1 MDEQIE
7 NIRLKFSYDAD
18 WDSMEYV
25 DGIKH
30 CIHCQKKVYDFT
42 DAKPNEFLKILAENN
57 NNVCGRFKQ
66 EQMTTSHIVLPAWKK
81 WVSAALVLIGINVFN
96 NETQAQ
102 ALKTKTVSQDSTKK
116 DLTGITGF
124 FLQVEP
130 HPHGGLKVF
139 QEFLSNNL
147 HYTPKM
153 KSGKVFATFTVN
165 KDGSV
170 TDIRIVR
177 GLSKLNDDEV
187 TRVLKLSPKWT
198 PGVENGKPVAV
209 AFTIPVN
216 FAKK

>member
-1 MDEQIE
+1 
-7 NIRLKFSYDAD
+7 
-18 WDSMEYV
+18 MEYV
-25 DGIKH
+25 DGVKH
-30 CIHCQKKVYDFT
+30 CDHCQKKVYDFT

-66 EQMTTSHIVLPAWKK
+66 EQIATSHIVLPAWKK

-102 ALKTKTVSQDSTKK
+102 GLKIKTVSQDSTKK
-116 DLTGITGF
+116 DLTDVTGF

-130 HPHGGLKVF
+130 HPHGGLKAF

-147 HYTPKM
+147 RYTAKM

-170 TDIRIVR
+170 TDIRIVK

-187 TRVLKLSPKWT
+187 VRVLKLSPKWV
-198 PGVENGKPVAV
+198 PGIESGKPVAT

-216 FAKK
+216 FEKK